1 MLNPQRVLKYSG
13 FDEYI
18 YKSISLQ
25 NQLDKYSLFLPFL
38 YYYIMGNNMFP
49 FLSLTMANVKLT
61 CLLSSYFWFHFLPV
75 FLGLCVTC
83 LHISKKKKRMRLTT
97 SVFFYTSFHTHIFL
111 VCFNI

>member
-1 MLNPQRVLKYSG
+1 MLNPQRVLKYPG

-25 NQLDKYSLFLPFL
+25 NQLVKNSLFLPFL

-49 FLSLTMANVKLT
+49 FLSLTMANIKLI

-83 LHISKKKKRMRLTT
+83 SHISKKKRMRLKTCLLLYFI
-97 SVFFYTSFHTHIFL
+97 SHTHISCL
-111 VCFNI
+111 L